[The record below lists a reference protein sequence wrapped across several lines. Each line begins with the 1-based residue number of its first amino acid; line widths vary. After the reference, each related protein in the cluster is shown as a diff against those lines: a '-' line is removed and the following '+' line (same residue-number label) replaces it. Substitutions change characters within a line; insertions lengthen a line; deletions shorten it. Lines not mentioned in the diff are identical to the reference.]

1 MLTFIINIYKKYF
14 PYKLRSFI
22 YGLRTLIKKK
32 STFFI
37 VNENGFCDDGLA
49 TNHVCDFMH
58 DEEFMRSYNEGT
70 KKNELETHPTEVY
83 YRAYILT
90 YFAQH
95 CINLE
100 SDFVELIKG
109 NLPES
114 IKKVSL
120 KKISFLHIDL
130 NNAHSEI

>member
-1 MLTFIINIYKKYF
+1 MWWWIAYQPCVWLYERWRIYV
-14 PYKLRSFI
+14 KLQWR
-22 YGLRTLIKKK
+22 
-32 STFFI
+32 
-37 VNENGFCDDGLA
+37 N
-49 TNHVCDFMH
+49 
-58 DEEFMRSYNEGT
+58 